1 MWQSWKHIAM
11 PGFSRASAFYAGFFL
26 SGKRSICPLG
36 NSLLSLNLLP
46 IFAPNY
52 KHRMYQQILEKKEKL
67 AVIGLGYVGLPIALA
82 FARKASVIG
91 FDINLSRIEMMK
103 QGIDPSN
110 ELARE
115 EFEGCDITF
124 TNSLDVLREA
134 RFFIVAVPTPVD
146 EHNVPDL
153 TPVKKASE
161 TIGKVLKKGDYVVFE
176 STVYPGC
183 TEEDCLPIIE
193 KLSGLKNKIDF
204 KLGYSPER
212 INPGDKK
219 HTLATIVKVV
229 SGCDEESLD
238 SIARVYEMVVDAG
251 VHRASSIKVAEAAKI
266 IENTQRDLNIALMNE
281 LSIIFDK
288 MNINTFEVL
297 EAAGTKWNFLKFS
310 PGLVGG
316 HCIGVDPYYLTYK
329 ASELGYNS
337 RVILA
342 GRHINDNMSIYVA
355 RKVVRHIISHVAD
368 VKAARVLVMG
378 ATFKENVSDIRN
390 SKVADVVRELKEF
403 FLNVDVV
410 DPHASSE
417 ELEHEYGFGLAPSEG
432 RDYDAVIVTV
442 CHESYASLDDAYFT
456 SITKPDA
463 LIADLK
469 GIYRN
474 KITSR
479 AYWSF

>member
-1 MWQSWKHIAM
+1 
-11 PGFSRASAFYAGFFL
+11 
-26 SGKRSICPLG
+26 
-36 NSLLSLNLLP
+36 
-46 IFAPNY
+46 
-52 KHRMYQQILEKKEKL
+52 MYQELIEKKEKL
-67 AVIGLGYVGLPIALA
+67 AVIGLGYVGLPIALE
-82 FARKASVIG
+82 FARKISVIG
-91 FDINLSRIEMMK
+91 FDINDKRIDMMR
-103 QGIDPSN
+103 QHIDPSN
-110 ELARE
+110 ELEPEAFNGCE
-115 EFEGCDITF
+115 IEFTS
-124 TNSLDVLREA
+124 SLDVLRQA
-134 RFFIVAVPTPVD
+134 KFFIVAVPTPVD

-153 TPVKKASE
+153 KPVKKASE
-161 TIGKVLKKGDYVVFE
+161 TIGKVIKKGDYVVFE

-193 KLSGLKNKIDF
+193 KLSGLKNVVDF

-219 HTLATIVKVV
+219 HTIRTVVKVA
-229 SGCDEESLD
+229 SGCDEESLEE
-238 SIARVYEMVVDAG
+238 IAKTYELVVDAG

-288 MNINTFEVL
+288 MDINTYEVL

-342 GRHINDNMSIYVA
+342 GRYINDNMSNYVA
-355 RKVVRHIISHVAD
+355 RKVVRHIINNVSD

-403 FLNVDVV
+403 YVNVDVV
-410 DPHASSE
+410 DPYADTE
-417 ELEHEYGFGLAPSEG
+417 ELNHEYGFGLADKTG
-432 RDYDAVIVTV
+432 TDYDAVVVTV
-442 CHESYASLDDAYFT
+442 CHEPYAEYSDEYFA
-456 SITKPDA
+456 SITKPHA

-469 GIYRN
+469 GVYRG
-474 KITSR
+474 KITNR
-479 AYWSF
+479 NYWSF

>member
-1 MWQSWKHIAM
+1 
-11 PGFSRASAFYAGFFL
+11 
-26 SGKRSICPLG
+26 
-36 NSLLSLNLLP
+36 
-46 IFAPNY
+46 
-52 KHRMYQQILEKKEKL
+52 MYQQLVDRKEKL
-67 AVIGLGYVGLPIALA
+67 AVIGLGYVGLPIALE
-82 FARKASVIG
+82 FAKKISVIG
-91 FDINLSRIEMMK
+91 FDINAKRIDLMK

-110 ELARE
+110 ELEKEA
-115 EFEGCDITF
+115 FEGCDITF

-134 RFFIVAVPTPVD
+134 KFFIVAVPTPVD

-161 TIGKVLKKGDYVVFE
+161 TIGKVIKKGDYVVFE

-193 KLSGLKNKIDF
+193 KISGLKNITDF
-204 KLGYSPER
+204 KSGYSPER

-219 HTLATIVKVV
+219 HTLASIIKVV

-238 SIARVYEMVVDAG
+238 IIAKVYELVVKAG
-251 VHRASSIKVAEAAKI
+251 VHKASSIKVAEAAKI

-288 MNINTFEVL
+288 MDINTYEVL

-342 GRHINDNMSIYVA
+342 GRYINDNMSNYVA
-355 RKVVRHIISHVAD
+355 RKVVRHIISNVSD
-368 VKAARVLVMG
+368 VKSAKVLVMG

-390 SKVADVVRELKEF
+390 SKVADVVRELQDF

-410 DPHASSE
+410 DPHADSE
-417 ELEHEYGFGLAPSEG
+417 ELKHEYGFGLVDKIG
-432 RDYDAVIVTV
+432 KDYDAVIVTV
-442 CHESYASLDDAYFT
+442 CHEPYADLDDSYFS
-456 SITKPDA
+456 SITKPNA
-463 LIADLK
+463 IIADLK
-469 GIYRN
+469 GIYRG
-474 KITSR
+474 KVTSR
-479 AYWSF
+479 NYWSF

>member
-1 MWQSWKHIAM
+1 MFQELID
-11 PGFSRASAFYAGFFL
+11 
-26 SGKRSICPLG
+26 
-36 NSLLSLNLLP
+36 
-46 IFAPNY
+46 
-52 KHRMYQQILEKKEKL
+52 KKEKL
-67 AVIGLGYVGLPIALA
+67 AVIGLGYVGLPIALE
-82 FARKASVIG
+82 FARKVSVIG
-91 FDINLSRIEMMK
+91 FDINAKRIDMMK
-103 QGIDPSN
+103 AGKDPSN
-110 ELARE
+110 ELDKKA
-115 EFEGCDITF
+115 FEGCDIEF
-124 TNSLDVLREA
+124 TNSLDVLRLA

-161 TIGKVLKKGDYVVFE
+161 TIGNVIKKGDYVVFE

-193 KLSGLKNKIDF
+193 KLSGLKDKQDF
-204 KLGYSPER
+204 KSGYSPER

-219 HTLATIVKVV
+219 HTLSSIVKVV

-238 SIARVYEMVVDAG
+238 TIAKVYELVVKAG

-288 MNINTFEVL
+288 MGINTYEVL

-342 GRHINDNMSIYVA
+342 GRYINDNMSLYVA
-355 RKVVRHIISHVAD
+355 KKVVRHIISNVSD

-390 SKVADVVRELKEF
+390 SKVADVVKELKEF

-410 DPHASSE
+410 DPHADSE
-417 ELEHEYGFGLAPSEG
+417 ELKHEYGFGLAKG
-432 RDYDAVIVTV
+432 VRNDYDAVIVTV
-442 CHESYASLDDAYFT
+442 CHESYADFDDAYFA
-456 SITKPDA
+456 SITKPNA
-463 LIADLK
+463 LVADLK
-469 GIYRN
+469 GAYRGKVKN
-474 KITSR
+474 R
-479 AYWSF
+479 NYWSF